1 MEGEMTEE
9 DTNELIRY
17 ETVTSPG
24 PRTYWKIHFAQGSDA
39 GQTELCEVMKTPLGR
54 VGRAALA
61 LIGKFPSEEVSANL
75 HRLKEVMETGRV
87 GGKTMRRVIRTC
99 SVGLALTAIALGVSP
114 GLAQNVE
121 QVKPVFEHVI
131 PNVEGKSMIAVVVT
145 YPPGGKSLAHH
156 HARSAF
162 IYAHVLSGAI
172 RSQVDDEPAK
182 VYQVG
187 EGFYEMPGSHH
198 RISENASDSNPAS
211 LLAVFVVDS
220 KDKPLTIPDKK

>member
-1 MEGEMTEE
+1 
-9 DTNELIRY
+9 
-17 ETVTSPG
+17 
-24 PRTYWKIHFAQGSDA
+24 
-39 GQTELCEVMKTPLGR
+39 
-54 VGRAALA
+54 
-61 LIGKFPSEEVSANL
+61 
-75 HRLKEVMETGRV
+75 
-87 GGKTMRRVIRTC
+87 MRRVIRTG

-131 PNVEGKSMIAVVVT
+131 PNVEGKSMVAVVVT

-162 IYAHVLSGAI
+162 IYAYVLSGA